1 MFSKSNRWALS
12 ISTVAITVVGTFSS
26 LNAAVTVSPTAG
38 CRQGDIVGAGV
49 STAPAIQRS
58 AAQAASNAYSTP
70 DVPLTRFTRQTSGGV
85 STVELEGEIGADN
98 FCNLEVDVIANT
110 RNIEEIEEQ
119 IPGSAYSSRVPAA
132 VRQRL
137 QQQLPNYRIT
147 FIEKSTRPQPGPRP
161 VPPLTPNRVV
171 YEIEGD
177 CTGTNP
183 IPGPTAGNYCV
194 NGQSGEAQISSDGNN
209 FVFAVTQQ

>member
-12 ISTVAITVVGTFSS
+12 IFTLAITVAGTFSS
-26 LNAAVTVSPTAG
+26 LNAAVTVAPTAT
-38 CRQGDIVGAGV
+38 CKQGDTVGSGV
-49 STAPAIQRS
+49 GTAPATQRT

-70 DVPLTRFTRQTSGGV
+70 DVPLTRFTRQTTGGV
-85 STVELEGEIGADN
+85 STLEFEGEIAADS

-119 IPGSAYSSRVPAA
+119 ITGSAYSSQVPAV

-137 QQQLPNYRIT
+137 QRELPNYRIT
-147 FIEKSTRPQPGPRP
+147 FIEKSTRPLPGSRP
-161 VPPLTPNRVV
+161 VPPLTPNRVI
-171 YEIEGD
+171 YEIEGT

-183 IPGPTAGNYCV
+183 IPGPTPGNYCI
-194 NGQSGEAQISSDGNN
+194 NGQSGEADISSDGNN
-209 FVFAVTQQ
+209 FAFERAL